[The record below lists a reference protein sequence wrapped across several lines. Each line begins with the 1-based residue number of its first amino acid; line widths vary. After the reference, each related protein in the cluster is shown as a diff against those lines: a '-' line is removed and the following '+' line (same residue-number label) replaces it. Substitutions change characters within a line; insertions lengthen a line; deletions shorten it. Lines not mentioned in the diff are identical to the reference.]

1 VKLSR
6 TQYDAMV
13 DLAQRALPHEA
24 CGLLAG
30 EGDFVREVM
39 PLTNVEHNPV
49 GCGWRAD
56 SREQLRAFERIDDR
70 GWELLAI
77 FHSHLRSTA
86 YPSERD
92 VEHALYPD
100 ARYVITSLADE
111 GAPMVAAFRIVDGRV
126 TQEALTITEDL
137 ENGASR
143 SQSDATGERGRP

>member
-1 VKLSR
+1 MKLSR
-6 TQYDAMV
+6 TQYEEMV
-13 DLAQRALPHEA
+13 DLARRALPHEA

-30 EGDFVREVM
+30 VGDIVREVM

-56 SREQLRAFERIDDR
+56 SREQLRAFERIDER
-70 GWELLAI
+70 GWELMAV
-77 FHSHLRSTA
+77 FHSHPRSAA

-111 GAPMVAAFRIVDGRV
+111 GEPVVASFRIVAGRV
-126 TQEALTITEDL
+126 TQEVLTIINDVDGS
-137 ENGASR
+137 GAEHPSYL
-143 SQSDATGERGRP
+143 ALN